1 MQRVESGMRSSDNKR
16 FFIPPLDFP
25 LVAQSGTTTDAFIC
39 FRLLLL
45 VLVLFYL
52 KLETEQGTRVGSET
66 AEKARALLPRAVPTV
81 LSHYSSKLP
90 G

>member
-52 KLETEQGTRVGSET
+52 KLETKQGTRVGSET